1 MRYRLISSI
10 AAAAAMF
17 AIVSL
22 STTPA
27 EARTICKGSA
37 CYKVMATKASVIK
50 KKHAKSTKRS
60 RYAYSAGTRVGL
72 RTRRVAQQERVFPW
86 HGWGA
91 SFHHE
96 GIRYPGGNPSGP
108 PMSYNI
114 YEGGFHPD
122 VFWKLSDRSRH

>member
-1 MRYRLISSI
+1 VT
-10 AAAAAMF
+10 A
-17 AIVSL
+17 
-22 STTPA
+22 T
-27 EARTICKGSA
+27 KGS
-37 CYKVMATKASVIK
+37 VIR
-50 KKHAKSTKRS
+50 KKHANSTKRS
-60 RYAYSAGTRVGL
+60 RYAHRTRTREGA

-96 GIRYPGGNPSGP
+96 GVRYPGGNPTGP
-108 PMSYNI
+108 SMSYNI

>member
-1 MRYRLISSI
+1 MKLRLISSI
-10 AAAAAMF
+10 ASAAAMF
-17 AIVSL
+17 AMVSL

-27 EARTICKGSA
+27 EARTTCKAST
-37 CYKVMATKASVIK
+37 CYKVTATKGSVTK
-50 KKHAKSTKRS
+50 QKHANRAKRS
-60 RYAYSAGTRVGL
+60 RHAYRAGTRVGV
-72 RTRRVAQQERVFPW
+72 RTRRVAQQVVFPW

-96 GIRYPGGNPSGP
+96 GVRYAGGNPSGP
-108 PMSYNI
+108 AMSYNI